1 MAELSCS
8 IFVKSLFRT
17 INSFMNSWP
26 DQLTNQKTCFKIWI
40 DFFKNNLKHKET
52 GWFNSSLPIKLYMF
66 GDSNFKQQNLV
77 YFVFNVG
84 LLSPH
89 LVPAIPR
96 GEPKTSLGASLIFI
110 TFRQICIL
118 VLSAFTLVMY
128 QKLSQISTFSIALS
142 VKTSLI

>member
-17 INSFMNSWP
+17 INSFMNSWLA
-26 DQLTNQKTCFKIWI
+26 DRSKDMLWNLDW
-40 DFFKNNLKHKET
+40 FFKNNLKHKET

-118 VLSAFTLVMY
+118 VFSAFPLVMY
-128 QKLSQISTFSIALS
+128 QKLSRISTFSIALS